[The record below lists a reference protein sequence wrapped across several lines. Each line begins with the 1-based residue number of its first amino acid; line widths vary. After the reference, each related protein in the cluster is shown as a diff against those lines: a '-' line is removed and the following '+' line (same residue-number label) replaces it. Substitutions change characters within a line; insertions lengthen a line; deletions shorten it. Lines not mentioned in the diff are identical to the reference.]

1 MRHPITQTA
10 ALKSHEFFWRLSNKI
25 KIMSKPSVLIR
36 AILVIAPF
44 FVVHQLPN
52 IISMYNNI
60 DIAKTIENNTYMRA
74 AEASRTR
81 TIAAEQQASD
91 APSSP
96 YARHSL
102 TIPYTPFSPLVV
114 LLLFP
119 SLLALAFHYIVSV
132 TQWRGFNNV
141 GKSAMLL
148 HLVGLGINVWP
159 FVVNQGDWRDAIIPS
174 LIALIICPILALWT
188 AITIESKGRPSRTS
202 HPYSPGAAPDS
213 EHISAAVPTIGAE
226 DASRTTTTKSWPQI
240 KNKQG
245 NRLWLNYAVGS
256 AWLFWLSY
264 RAFTMED
271 SRQCEVFNWD
281 SPYSSRFIL
290 DYIGHM
296 LTGICEGGH
305 SNALGTFT
313 LLLAVIVLGVSINK
327 RNKIY
332 A

>member
-1 MRHPITQTA
+1 
-10 ALKSHEFFWRLSNKI
+10 
-25 KIMSKPSVLIR
+25 MSKPSILIR

-44 FVVHQLPN
+44 FVVYQLPN
-52 IISMYNNI
+52 MISIYNTI
-60 DIAKTIENNTYMRA
+60 EIAKTIENNTYVRA

-96 YARHSL
+96 PPTHSSK
-102 TIPYTPFSPLVV
+102 IHFTPPSLLVG

-159 FVVNQGDWRDAIIPS
+159 FVVNQGDWRASIIPS
-174 LIALIICPILALWT
+174 LIALILCPILALCA
-188 AITIESKGRPSRTS
+188 AIIIESKGRPNRAR
-202 HPYSPGAAPDS
+202 HPYSPGIAPDS
-213 EHISAAVPTIGAE
+213 NQSSAALPATRSE
-226 DASRTTTTKSWPQI
+226 DASPTTTAGSSPQTS
-240 KNKQG
+240 NKQG
-245 NRLWLNYAVGS
+245 SRLWLNYAIGS

-264 RAFTMED
+264 RAFTLENN
-271 SRQCEVFNWD
+271 RQCEIFDWD
-281 SPYSSRFIL
+281 SPRSSRFIL
-290 DYIGHM
+290 DYIGSM
-296 LTGICEGGH
+296 LTGICEGGY
-305 SNALGTFT
+305 SSALGAFT
-313 LLLAVIVLGVSINK
+313 LLLAVIFLRASIKK